1 MIMRT
6 YKIDD
11 KHVYLEEDGK
21 ILATLNYG
29 DDGHIITVFSIFVD
43 ESLRGQGIAKE
54 LMEEIIKKRKEERK
68 EILPICSYAKRYLG
82 EEK

>member
-1 MIMRT
+1 MRT

-11 KHVYLEEDGK
+11 KRVYLEEYGK
-21 ILATLNYG
+21 ILATLNYQ
-29 DDGHIITVFSIFVD
+29 DDGHVITVFSIFVD

-54 LMEEIIKKRKEERK
+54 LMEEIVKKRKAENK

-82 EEK
+82 EDK